1 MKNVIKHS
9 KKGILMVTMFATLLS
24 FANEVSFFNIEN
36 DARRTALTLYN
47 VKQGNLL
54 SIKDINGIILFK
66 EVIEQSGT
74 YSKGF
79 DLTTL
84 PNGNYLFELDKDVE
98 INIIPF
104 SVTSSIVTF
113 EKDKEK
119 IIFKPTIKVDGNL
132 VYVSKLA
139 LNGEPLK
146 VDIYFSGFNSI
157 DNEKILTETIEGK
170 KTIRRIYKLQGLDS
184 GSYKMIFSTEGRK
197 FIKTIR

>member
-1 MKNVIKHS
+1 
-9 KKGILMVTMFATLLS
+9 MVTMFATLLS